1 MNKNESCKLLLG
13 KSKTAKL
20 RLFQS
25 QKTDS
30 FTLQIYRKRAKY
42 KNPKMSFNLFI
53 VIDHKSLYSVQFLNL
68 YRVLNNKKT
77 DAFSCH
83 KR

>member
-13 KSKTAKL
+13 KTKTARL

-25 QKTDS
+25 QKNDS
-30 FTLQIYRKRAKY
+30 FTLQIYRTRTKY
-42 KNPKMSFNLFI
+42 KNLKMSFNFFI
-53 VIDHKSLYSVQFLNL
+53 VIDHKSLYTVQFLNR
-68 YRVLNNKKT
+68 YRVLNNKKI